1 MSPDMKLY
9 QCTIAIQGSRDWVKP
24 GMSAKVEILVKQLPD
39 VVYVPIQAV
48 TSRTGKQLVFLP
60 GSKPREREVTT
71 GEFNESFIEIR
82 KGLEAGESVLLRLPD
97 DERQAGEGEGAPA
110 KPAPS
115 PAGLTKPVA
124 VR

>member
-1 MSPDMKLY
+1 
-9 QCTIAIQGSRDWVKP
+9 
-24 GMSAKVEILVKQLPD
+24 MSAKVEILVKQLPD

-71 GEFNESFIEIR
+71 GEFNESFIEI
-82 KGLEAGESVLLRLPD
+82 KQGLQAGETVLLRLPD
-97 DERQAGEGEGAPA
+97 DERQAGEGEADPA

-115 PAGLTKPVA
+115 TAGTAKPVT